1 MKGGVLALALSNS
14 LLWALYLLFT
24 RHVVSSA
31 QLDAWAYTLVQLLS
45 AGLVLLWIGRRTSGN
60 WRALLEPWTIGYGHT
75 AGVRRGDV
83 CTAEQAEAWLRQ
95 DIKYATACIERRVEV
110 PLTQG
115 QYDALASFVYN
126 VGQTQFGNSTLLRLL
141 NAGNTVGAAAQF
153 DRWNRGATGVLPGLV
168 ERRTAERVMFEGG
181 KGLAP

>member
-1 MKGGVLALALSNS
+1 MKTATPVPAKRTADL
-14 LLWALYLLFT
+14 
-24 RHVVSSA
+24 VVS
-31 QLDAWAYTLVQLLS
+31 DAGIDLIRRYEGLELRAYPDP
-45 AGLVLLWIGRRTSGN
+45 GN
-60 WRALLEPWTIGYGHT
+60 PATGEPWTIGYGHT
-75 AGVRRGDV
+75 TGVRRGDV

-95 DIKYATACIERRVEV
+95 DIKYAVSCIRQLVEV

-115 QYDALASFVYN
+115 QFDALASFVYN

-168 ERRTAERVMFEGG
+168 KRRAAERVMFERG